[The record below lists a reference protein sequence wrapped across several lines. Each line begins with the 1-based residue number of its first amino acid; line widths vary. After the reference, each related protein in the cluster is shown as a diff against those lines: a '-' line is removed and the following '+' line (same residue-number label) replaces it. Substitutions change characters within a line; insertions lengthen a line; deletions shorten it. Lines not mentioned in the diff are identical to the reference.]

1 MPAKI
6 DDSSADPLIVRHEA
20 PLGWIVL
27 NRPEARNAL
36 NLKAW
41 TRIAEAVTELEADDA
56 VRVIILRGSTPEAFV
71 AGADIKEF
79 PALRADA
86 NQARAY
92 REAPNRAVAAMTEC
106 SKPVIA
112 MISGVCIGGGVQ
124 VALACDIRIAARGTR
139 FGVPA
144 GRLGLAYPL
153 EAAIALAQTVGPANA
168 RDILL
173 SARIF
178 DADEALRMGLVNRL
192 CDSDRLKNDVRDYAL
207 KMAANA
213 PLTMAA
219 AKAAIRE
226 GLKDREAR
234 DEAAVAAMVARC
246 FDSADYREGVR
257 AFLEKRPP
265 KFSGR

>member
-1 MPAKI
+1 MPEQMNDTATN
-6 DDSSADPLIVRHEA
+6 PLIVRNDP

-27 NRPEARNAL
+27 NRPETRNAL

-41 TRIAEAVTELEADDA
+41 TRIAEAVAELAADDA
-56 VRVIILRGSTPEAFV
+56 VRVIIIRGSTPAAFI

-86 NQARAY
+86 SQARAY
-92 REAPNRAVAAMTEC
+92 REAPDRAVAAITGC
-106 SKPVIA
+106 PKPVIA
-112 MISGVCIGGGVQ
+112 MISGVCMGGGVQ

-139 FGVPA
+139 LGVPA
-144 GRLGLAYPL
+144 ARLGLAYPL
-153 EAAIALAQTVGPANA
+153 DATIALAHTVGPANA

-178 DADEALRMGLVNRL
+178 DADEAMRMGLINRL
-192 CDSDRLKNDVRDYAL
+192 CDPDQLESDVREYAL

-226 GLKDREAR
+226 GLKDRAER
-234 DEAAVAAMVARC
+234 DAAAVAAMVVRC
-246 FDSADYREGVR
+246 FDSADYREGVL